1 MQKKIIA
8 ALIVASTICW
18 STAPA
23 ASSLA
28 LRSSRSN
35 NVNSISAQQHDCCPR
50 GKRPTI
56 PVMLAVLPPSTMPC
70 GDQHPCCMQQA
81 PDHSPALPVVK
92 TDSRPNSTNLSVVVA
107 NVNCRSSFLSPG
119 ETRHEATSESVLL
132 RSTVLRI

>member
-1 MQKKIIA
+1 
-8 ALIVASTICW
+8 
-18 STAPA
+18 
-23 ASSLA
+23 
-28 LRSSRSN
+28 
-35 NVNSISAQQHDCCPR
+35 
-50 GKRPTI
+50 
-56 PVMLAVLPPSTMPC
+56 
-70 GDQHPCCMQQA
+70 MQQA